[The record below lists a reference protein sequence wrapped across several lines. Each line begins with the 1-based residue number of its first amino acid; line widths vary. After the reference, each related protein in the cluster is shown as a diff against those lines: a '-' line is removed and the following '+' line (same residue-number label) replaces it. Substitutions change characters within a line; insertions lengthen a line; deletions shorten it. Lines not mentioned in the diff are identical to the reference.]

1 MKSLRLLELWRFP
14 GAFVLAINSL
24 LHSATRKNPSD
35 PAAVENLHSNLK
47 FSLNNRNNGEE
58 SYIFLPL
65 INARTLCHFDCE
77 NNALTNSDFLE
88 SI

>member
-24 LHSATRKNPSD
+24 LHSATRKTSSD
-35 PAAVENLHSNLK
+35 PAAAVENLHSNLK

-65 INARTLCHFDCE
+65 IDVPHTLS
-77 NNALTNSDFLE
+77 L
-88 SI
+88 